1 MSVHLE
7 APHTPADSREEDVC
21 SRRTILVPVL
31 IALTIRLAVIP
42 FLISDTLDPSRDHW
56 HFGYEQGRIARS
68 IAAGEGFSSP
78 LFGRTGPTAW
88 TTPAYPYL
96 LAGVFRL
103 FGTYATGAAWMM
115 LALNALFSALT
126 CIPIY
131 FIALRIADQRA
142 ALWATWIW
150 AFYPYAIYFSGEY
163 VWGYCLDALMVALVL
178 WCTFEME
185 HQASLR
191 SWVGYGLL
199 WGIAALTN
207 AVILSTFP
215 FLLGWLAWRR
225 YQARI
230 RWQLPIAAA
239 SLALLVTVTP
249 WFVRNYL
256 TFGRFIP
263 FRGTFWMIFW
273 EGNTGDSSELY
284 PDWADPSTNDA
295 EMEKYRHLGEL
306 GYVEEKRLASL
317 DFVKHHPGL
326 FGWLT
331 LKRIT
336 FTWTGYWS
344 LRREF
349 RAAEPF
355 AIPNIAFCSITTI
368 LALAGLRRAYRV
380 NPERIMPSVLVLLS
394 YPLVYYVTH
403 PGMEYKHAID
413 PVLTVFIGVFGSSIT
428 ANRASAPAVG
438 QS

>member
-7 APHTPADSREEDVC
+7 APQTPADSKEGVC
-21 SRRTILVPVL
+21 SRRTILIPVL
-31 IALTIRLAVIP
+31 IALAIRLAVIP
-42 FLISDTLDPSRDHW
+42 FLISDTLDPSREYW

-88 TTPAYPYL
+88 TTPVYPYL

-103 FGTYATGAAWMM
+103 FGTYATGAAWAM
-115 LALNALFSALT
+115 LVINALFSALT
-126 CIPIY
+126 CIPVY
-131 FIALRIADQRA
+131 FIALRVDPRA
-142 ALWATWIW
+142 AVWAAWIW
-150 AFYPYAIYFSGEY
+150 ALYPYAIYFSGEY

-178 WCTFEME
+178 WCTLEME
-185 HQASLR
+185 HQTSLR

-215 FLLGWLAWRR
+215 FVMAWLVWRR

-230 RWQLPIAAA
+230 RWQLPVAATG
-239 SLALLVTVTP
+239 LALLVIVTP
-249 WFVRNYL
+249 WFVRNYVA
-256 TFGRFIP
+256 FGRFIP

-273 EGNTGDSSELY
+273 EGNTGDLSELY
-284 PDWADPSTNDA
+284 PDWADPSTNDS
-295 EMEKYRHLGEL
+295 EMQKYRRLGEL
-306 GYVEEKRLASL
+306 GYMEEKRLASL
-317 DFVKHHPGL
+317 DFVKQHPGL

-331 LKRIT
+331 VKRIV

-344 LRREF
+344 LSREF
-349 RAAEPF
+349 REAEPF
-355 AIPNIAFCSITTI
+355 TIPNILFCSITTI
-368 LALAGLRRAYRV
+368 LALAGLRRANRI
-380 NPERIMPSVLVLLS
+380 NPEGTMPSVLVLLS

-413 PVLTVFIGVFGSSIT
+413 PLLTVFIGILGST
-428 ANRASAPAVG
+428 AATGRTRRAVLSE
-438 QS
+438 SS